1 MIEVRPFGQLG
12 HADHGWLDARHHF
25 SFAGYHD
32 PARMHWGALRVW
44 NDDMI
49 APGTGFGTHPH
60 RDMEIITFVR
70 EGAIT
75 HTDSLG
81 NTGRTEAGDVQVM
94 SAGTGIR
101 HSEYTRDTVATRLFQ
116 IWIMPDRAGH
126 APSWGTRA
134 FPRAERAGQFVV
146 LASGRAG
153 DGDALP
159 IHADARVLGA
169 TLRQGESTTYHLG
182 QDRLGYL
189 VVAKGAVVI
198 EGQTVRQGDGA
209 AISATAMLSV
219 HATEDAEVVLVDTIA

>member
-1 MIEVRPFGQLG
+1 MIEIRPFDRLG
-12 HADHGWLDARHHF
+12 HANHGWLDARHHF
-25 SFAGYHD
+25 SFASYHD

-60 RDMEIITFVR
+60 RDMEIITYVR

-75 HTDSLG
+75 HQDSLG

-101 HSEYTRDTVATRLFQ
+101 HSEYNRDDVPTRLFQ

-134 FPRAERAGQFVV
+134 FPRDDRAGRFVV
-146 LASGRAG
+146 LASGSR
-153 DGDALP
+153 DDTDALP
-159 IHADARVLGA
+159 INTDARVLGA
-169 TLRQGESTTYHLG
+169 TLRKGQVVEYPLG
-182 QDRLGYL
+182 TGRLGYL
-189 VVAKGAVVI
+189 VPARGAVEI
-198 EGQTVRQGDGA
+198 EGMRVGERDGA
-209 AISATAMLSV
+209 AISATDILRVRAL
-219 HATEDAEVVLVDTIA
+219 EDAEVVLVDTVP